1 MSTAT
6 SNKPVASNVARII
19 EKKGFKQKA
28 IAERMGITNQMLSD
42 ILNGR
47 KAIRP
52 EDSLLLMNAL
62 GINASE
68 LYQE

>member
-1 MSTAT
+1 LSTAT

-42 ILNGR
+42 MLNGR

>member
-1 MSTAT
+1 LSTAT

>member
-42 ILNGR
+42 MLNGR